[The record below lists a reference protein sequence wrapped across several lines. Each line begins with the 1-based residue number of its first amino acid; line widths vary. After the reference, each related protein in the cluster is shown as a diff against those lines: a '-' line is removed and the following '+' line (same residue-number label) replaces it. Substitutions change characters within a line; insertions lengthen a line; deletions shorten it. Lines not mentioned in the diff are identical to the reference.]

1 MPILCMITV
10 NSTTVLEK
18 LRLITA
24 NDSLAAVDIKV
35 LADCVGIAV
44 PALISVLTELE
55 HRDEIKLDISTMNT
69 SGEPQYSGS
78 VRLMDT
84 PPDEQE
90 VHY

>member
-1 MPILCMITV
+1 MPVQYMMTI

-18 LRLITA
+18 LRLITN
-24 NDSLAAVDIKV
+24 NDSLASVDIKV
-35 LADCVGIAV
+35 LADCVGASV
-44 PALISVLTELE
+44 PALVSVLTELE
-55 HRDEIKLDISTMNT
+55 HRDEIKLEISTMNT
-69 SGEPQYSGS
+69 SGAPEYSGS